1 MSPFLEG
8 LQRSELRYQAC
19 SACGAPQSLARYA
32 CRRCGSI
39 RLEWRKAAGRG
50 VVYAMTSVA
59 RAPSEEFRPLAP
71 YALALV
77 DLDEGAR
84 LMGHAAPGLAIG
96 DPVSVEFFELSGRK
110 LVRFVKASHA

>member
-1 MSPFLEG
+1 
-8 LQRSELRYQAC
+8 
-19 SACGAPQSLARYA
+19 
-32 CRRCGSI
+32 
-39 RLEWRKAAGRG
+39 
-50 VVYAMTSVA
+50 MTSVA

-96 DPVSVEFFELSGRK
+96 DPVGVEFFRFAGRT
-110 LVRFVKASHA
+110 LIRFVKAGHA

>member
-8 LQRSELRYQAC
+8 LQQGELRYQAC
-19 SACGAPQSLARYA
+19 SACRAPQTLARYA
-32 CRRCGSI
+32 CRRCGST

-50 VVYAMTSVA
+50 VVYAVTSVA

-77 DLDEGAR
+77 DLHEGAR
-84 LMGHAAPGLAIG
+84 LMGHAVPGLAIG
-96 DPVSVEFFELSGRK
+96 DPVSVEFFEFSGRK
-110 LVRFVKASHA
+110 LIRFVKASHA